1 MSTETQEVLTAPET
15 QNTAPESAQTP
26 ETAAQDSTLPEGQA
40 DEVKADGDDKPEKTP
55 EQKELERLRRQL
67 TKAQRV
73 NGRISFERQQAFE
86 QLQQFAPQGQQDQAP
101 QNVDPYRLAQEISK
115 IERVTEK
122 ANDIAKAGTARFP
135 DFNDAVA
142 AVNREAGPMF
152 HPNGRPTALGDAI
165 LDSDDAPALIKFL
178 ADNDDIA
185 SELENLSPAQL
196 GRRIGR
202 IEAQMSSKPAPK
214 PVSRAPT
221 PAKPIGA
228 TRGAANLADLPM
240 DEYIQQRRAQGAR
253 WAK

>member
-1 MSTETQEVLTAPET
+1 MSTELQEVLTAPET
-15 QNTAPESAQTP
+15 QNTAPEPAQTP

-40 DEVKADGDDKPEKTP
+40 DEAKADGGDKPEKTP

-86 QLQQFAPQGQQDQAP
+86 QLQQFAPQEQQP
-101 QNVDPYRLAQEISK
+101 QGVDPYRLAQEISK

-122 ANDIAKAGTARFP
+122 ANDIFKVGSAKFP
-135 DFNDAVA
+135 DFNEAVA
-142 AVNREAGPMF
+142 SVNREAGPMF

-165 LDSDDAPALIKFL
+165 LDAEDPAGIIKFL
-178 ADNDDIA
+178 ADNDDVA

-202 IEAQMSSKPAPK
+202 IEAQMAAKPAPR
-214 PVSRAPT
+214 PVSKAPT

-228 TRGAANLADLPM
+228 TRGTANLADLPM
-240 DEYIQQRRAQGAR
+240 DEYVQQRKAQGAR

>member
-1 MSTETQEVLTAPET
+1 MSTEQQEVLTAPET
-15 QNTAPESAQTP
+15 QNTAPEPAQTP
-26 ETAAQDSTLPEGQA
+26 ETAAQDSTPAEGTEEEA
-40 DEVKADGDDKPEKTP
+40 SADDKPEKTP

-73 NGRISFERQQAFE
+73 NGRLSAERQQAYE
-86 QLQQFAPQGQQDQAP
+86 QIQRFAPQEEQQP
-101 QNVDPYRLAQEISK
+101 QQVDPYRLAQEISK

-122 ANDIAKAGTARFP
+122 ANDIAKAGSARFP

-202 IEAQMSSKPAPK
+202 IEAQMSTKPAPK
-214 PVSRAPT
+214 PVSKAPT

-228 TRGAANLADLPM
+228 TRGTANLADLPM
-240 DEYIQQRRAQGAR
+240 DEYVQLRKAQGAR
-253 WAK
+253 WAR